1 MLSSENPEPHIKP
14 EVLTDREIFTRIWT
28 EPRVVFR
35 FLEDFRYDRYTY
47 VLLFLAAVVNS
58 LDHAGK
64 NNMGEEHSL
73 MYVLIMTIIFG
84 GTFGAM
90 FYYIYAAIASWVGRW
105 FGGKANTASLLR
117 VFAHA
122 AFPVVLTLV
131 IVIIHIALFGIDLF
145 RGEIVIDDYDTT
157 YNVIYWITIVVQISL
172 AIWGICLAVV
182 GVSEVQKIS
191 IRAAIGNVFLP
202 VVMIVAVFALIV
214 MPFVLW

>member
-191 IRAAIGNVFLP
+191 IGAAIGNVFLP

>member
-1 MLSSENPEPHIKP
+1 MLSSENPEPYIKP

-47 VLLFLAAVVNS
+47 VLLVLAAVVNS

-64 NNMGEEHSL
+64 NKMGEEHSL

-90 FYYIYAAIASWVGRW
+90 FYYIYAAIASWMGRW

-131 IVIIHIALFGIDLF
+131 IVMIHIALFGIDLF
-145 RGEIVIDDYDTT
+145 RGEIVIADYDMT
-157 YNVIYWITIVVQISL
+157 YNVIYWISIIVEISL
-172 AIWGICLAVV
+172 GIWGICLAVV

-191 IRAAIGNVFLP
+191 IGAAIGNVFLP
-202 VVMIVAVFALIV
+202 VVMIVAVLLLLV

>member
-1 MLSSENPEPHIKP
+1 MLSSENPEPYIKP

-47 VLLFLAAVVNS
+47 VLLFLAAVANS
-58 LDHAGK
+58 LDRAGR

-73 MYVLIMTIIFG
+73 VYVLIITILFG

-90 FYYIYAAIASWVGRW
+90 FYYIYAAVASWMGRW

-131 IVIIHIALFGIDLF
+131 ITMIHIALFGIDLF
-145 RGEIVIDDYDTT
+145 RGEIVIDNYDMT
-157 YNVIYWITIVVQISL
+157 YNVIYWISIIVEISL
-172 AIWGICLAVV
+172 SIWGICLAVV

-191 IRAAIGNVFLP
+191 IGAAIGNVFLP
-202 VVMIVAVFALIV
+202 VLMIVAVLLLLV